1 VTELDSPVDSPGGRG
16 HESVRRVEPAILLIG
31 ATGIAFEIALVRV
44 FSISQW
50 HHFAYMIIS
59 MALLGFAVSGTVLG
73 LLGDR
78 VLGREPRLL
87 RIGAFLLPASLII
100 CYEASQAIPF
110 ETLQLTT
117 RPGQWVL
124 LVLLYLT
131 LSMPFFLVSWCVA
144 TALLLEPGRVG
155 RVYFAN
161 MIGSGLGAAGVVGAL
176 FFFPA
181 DAVPYLLSFVGLGA
195 FFLIAGSDWRWLA
208 VGMGLTVAAGTLL
221 ALRGP
226 APIRVSEY
234 KGLSY
239 AMRLPDARIVA
250 QQESPL
256 SRLTAV
262 RSSLIRETPGQVS
275 GYPMERLGEFPEQAA
290 LFFDGGGISP
300 IHQFDGS
307 LERFAFLDYVTSALP
322 YHLTRNPSVLVIGA
336 GGGTEVLSAL
346 AHGASRVT
354 AVELDPG
361 VPEVVAGLGTFSGD
375 LYRRPDVDL
384 VIAEGRGFLVSRPD
398 LRVDVLQIAL
408 LDAFN
413 ASSAGVH
420 ALSESYLYTVQAL
433 ALYMSRLSED
443 GVLAITRWLKTP
455 PRDAIKLF
463 ATAVEAAGAAGIED
477 PGRHLALIRSWNAA
491 TLIVSRAPLDAERT
505 AAIRRFAE
513 SRGFDVSWLWD
524 LDSSETNRFTV
535 LEEPVYHASAEAILS
550 SDAEAFFRRYPFDVR
565 PATDDRPYFFRFFRW
580 RSLSTLIS
588 SAGRDWVNYVE
599 WGYLVL
605 AATVAQ
611 AVAAAVL
618 LVLLPLAMCR
628 RNREAPGRWGSLVAC
643 FTGLGVAFMFL
654 EIAFIQKLM
663 LFLHQPVYA
672 VSVVLATFLL
682 CAGFGSL
689 YADRR
694 RSCPVRRVLIAVLL
708 LVALSVIYLAALPR
722 LFMALAGWP
731 AAGRVAVSVAILA
744 PLAFLMGIP
753 FPTCLQAV
761 SDRTRGMVA
770 WAWGVNG
777 AASVVGV
784 TVATLV
790 AVHTGFRAVVLA
802 AAAIYLTVPL
812 SLSLLARSG
821 LCCARTPRSPPPL
834 LRGWSKRKIS
844 DAEESAI

>member
-1 VTELDSPVDSPGGRG
+1 MNELDSRVDSPGAGSQ
-16 HESVRRVEPAILLIG
+16 HEAVRRVEPAILLIG

-78 VLGREPRLL
+78 VRGREPRLL
-87 RIGAFLLPASLII
+87 TIGAFLLAPILIV
-100 CYEASQAIPF
+100 CYEVSQVIPF

-131 LSMPFFLVSWCVA
+131 LSAPFFLVSWCIA
-144 TALLLEPGRVG
+144 TALLLQPDRVG

-161 MIGSGLGAAGVVGAL
+161 MIGSGLGAAAVVGAL
-176 FFFPA
+176 FLLPA
-181 DAVPYLLSFVGLGA
+181 DAVPYALSFVALGA
-195 FFLIAGSDWRWLA
+195 FLLIVGGDRRWLA
-208 VGMGLTVAAGTLL
+208 AGTLFAVAAGGLL

-226 APIRVSEY
+226 VPIRVSEY

-239 AMRLPDARIVA
+239 AMRLPDARIAA
-250 QQESPL
+250 QKESPL

-290 LFFDGGGISP
+290 LFFDGGGVSP
-300 IHQFDGS
+300 IHSFDGS

-322 YHLTRNPSVLVIGA
+322 YRLVQTPRVLVIGA
-336 GGGTEVLSAL
+336 GGGTEVLNAL
-346 AHGASRVT
+346 SHRAARVT
-354 AVELDPG
+354 AVELDPA
-361 VPEVVAGLGTFSGD
+361 VPEVVAALGGFSGD
-375 LYRRPDVDL
+375 LYGRADVDL
-384 VIAEGRGFLVSRPD
+384 VIAEGRGFLEARTD
-398 LRVDVLQIAL
+398 LRVDVIQIAL

-420 ALSESYLYTVQAL
+420 ALSESYLYTVEAL
-433 ALYMSRLSED
+433 ALYVSRLSED

-463 ATAVEAAGAAGIED
+463 ATAVEAARMTGIED
-477 PGRHLALIRSWNAA
+477 PGRHLAVIRSWNAA
-491 TLIVSRAPLDAERT
+491 TLIVSRAPLDAGRT
-505 AAIRRFAE
+505 AAIREFAA

-524 LDSSETNRFTV
+524 LDRSETNRFTV
-535 LEEPVYHASAEAILS
+535 LEEPVYHVSAEAILS
-550 SDAEAFFRRYPFDVR
+550 PDAEDFFRHYPFDVR

-580 RSLSTLIS
+580 RSLSTLVA

-605 AATVAQ
+605 TATVAQ
-611 AVAAAVL
+611 ALAAAFL
-618 LVLLPLAMCR
+618 LVLLPLALFR
-628 RNREAPGRWGSLVAC
+628 KDRETPAGRGPLVAC
-643 FTGLGVAFMFL
+643 FASLGVAFMFL

-663 LFLHQPVYA
+663 LFLHHPAYA

-682 CAGFGSL
+682 CAGLGSL

-694 RSCPVRRVLIAVLL
+694 RGHPLRRVLVVVLL
-708 LVALSVIYLAALPR
+708 LAALSAVYLAALPA
-722 LFMALAGWP
+722 LFRALAGW
-731 AAGRVAVSVAILA
+731 AAGGRVAVSVAILS

-790 AVHTGFRAVVLA
+790 AVHAGFRAVVLA
-802 AAAIYLTVPL
+802 AVIIYLTVPL
-812 SLSLLARSG
+812 SLRLLARGG
-821 LCCARTPRSPPPL
+821 LS
-834 LRGWSKRKIS
+834 
-844 DAEESAI
+844 

>member
-1 VTELDSPVDSPGGRG
+1 VTDLDSPVDSFDAGGR
-16 HESVRRVEPAILLIG
+16 EVMPRLELAILLIG

-50 HHFAYMIIS
+50 HHFAFMIIS
-59 MALLGFAVSGTVLG
+59 MALLGFALSGTVLG
-73 LLGDR
+73 LMGDR
-78 VLGREPRLL
+78 VRGGEQRLL
-87 RIGAFLLPASLII
+87 RIGAFLLPVALIV

-131 LSMPFFLVSWCVA
+131 LSAPFFLVSWCIA
-144 TALLLEPGRVG
+144 TALLLRPDRVG

-161 MIGSGLGAAGVVGAL
+161 MVGSGLGAVGAVGSL
-176 FFFPA
+176 FFVSA
-181 DAVPYLLSFVGLGA
+181 DAVPYVLAFVAFSAFLLV
-195 FFLIAGSDWRWLA
+195 AGTDRRWLA
-208 VGMGLTVAAGTLL
+208 AGTVFAVAAGASLV
-221 ALRGP
+221 LRGP
-226 APIRVSEY
+226 VPIRVSEY

-250 QQESPL
+250 QKESPL

-262 RSSLIRETPGQVS
+262 QSSLIRETPGQVS
-275 GYPMERLGEFPEQAA
+275 GYPMERLGVFPEQVG
-290 LFFDGGGISP
+290 LFFDGGGVSP
-300 IHQFDGS
+300 VHRFDGS

-322 YHLTRNPSVLVIGA
+322 YQLVRDPRVLVIGA

-346 AHGASRVT
+346 AHGAVRVT

-361 VPEVVAGLGTFSGD
+361 VPEVIDLLGSFSGG
-375 LYRRPDVDL
+375 LYGRQDVDL
-384 VIAEGRGFLVSRPD
+384 VIAEGRGFLEAHPE

-420 ALSESYLYTVQAL
+420 ALNESYLYTVEAL
-433 ALYMSRLSED
+433 ALYVSRLSDD

-463 ATAVEAAGAAGIED
+463 ATAVEASRVAGIED
-477 PGRHLALIRSWNAA
+477 PGRHLALIRSWNTA
-491 TLIVSRAPLDAERT
+491 TLVISRAPLDAVRT
-505 AAIRRFAE
+505 AAIREFAE

-524 LDSSETNRFTV
+524 LEASETNRFIV
-535 LEEPVYHASAEAILS
+535 LEQPVYYLSAEAILS
-550 SDAEAFFRRYPFDVR
+550 PDAEGFFRRYPFHVR

-580 RSLSTLIS
+580 RSLSTLVS
-588 SAGRDWVNYVE
+588 LAGRDWLNYVE

-611 AVAAAVL
+611 ALAAAVL
-618 LVLLPLAMCR
+618 LVLLPLALFR
-628 RNREAPGRWGSLVAC
+628 RGREVATGRASLMAC
-643 FTGLGVAFMFL
+643 FAALGVAFMFL

-663 LFLHQPVYA
+663 LFLHHPVYA

-682 CAGFGSL
+682 FAGLGSL

-694 RSCPVRRVLIAVLL
+694 RSRPVRRVMIVVLMLAVLSAIY
-708 LVALSVIYLAALPR
+708 LVALPP
-722 LFMALAGWP
+722 LFRALAGWP
-731 AAGRVAVSVAILA
+731 AAGRVAVSVAILS

-761 SDRTRGMVA
+761 SDRARGMVA

-790 AVHTGFRAVVLA
+790 AVHAGFRIVVLA
-802 AAAIYLTVPL
+802 AVLLYFTVPL
-812 SLSLLARSG
+812 SLRSMI
-821 LCCARTPRSPPPL
+821 RRPL
-834 LRGWSKRKIS
+834 VSRPTGEASSERPM
-844 DAEESAI
+844 